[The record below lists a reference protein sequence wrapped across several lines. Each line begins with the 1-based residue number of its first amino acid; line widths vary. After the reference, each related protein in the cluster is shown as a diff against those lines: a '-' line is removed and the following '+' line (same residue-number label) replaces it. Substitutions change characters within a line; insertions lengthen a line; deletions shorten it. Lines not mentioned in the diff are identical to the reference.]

1 MPIAT
6 NSLLNSLRVGYSKVF
21 EDAKAAAPSQWA
33 KLATLVASTAAS
45 TTYGWLGQFP
55 KLAEW
60 TGQRAYKSMKEFGY
74 SVILL

>member
-33 KLATLVASTAAS
+33 
-45 TTYGWLGQFP
+45 
-55 KLAEW
+55 
-60 TGQRAYKSMKEFGY
+60 
-74 SVILL
+74 